1 MAPPE
6 ELREMIWQV
15 ITITITVIVT
25 IIVTITLNIAIII
38 NITIIVIVIVIVIV
52 IINPVHEHNHC
63 QNIATGETSQA
74 ITSHHFFDYYNV
86 GFGFCRKITFL
97 TKKK

>member
-15 ITITITVIVT
+15 ITITITIIVT

-38 NITIIVIVIVIVIV
+38 NITIIVIVIVIVI
-52 IINPVHEHNHC
+52 IDPVHEHNHC

-86 GFGFCRKITFL
+86 GFGFYRKITFL

>member
-6 ELREMIWQV
+6 ELREMIWQG

-38 NITIIVIVIVIVIV
+38 NITIIVIVIVIVI
-52 IINPVHEHNHC
+52 IDPVHEHNHC